1 MYGRGFKS
9 MNAKGRIGVLTSG
22 GDAPGMNAAIR
33 AVVRTGIY
41 YGYQVVGIRRGYAGL
56 LADDMVNLELGSVAD
71 IIHRGGTILR
81 TARSEEFASQA
92 GQAQAYDNLVA
103 AGINGLI
110 VIGGDGSLQGAAAL
124 AQRGIPVVGV
134 PATID
139 NDMAGTDATI
149 GFDTAINTAVTAID
163 RIRDTATSH
172 ERTYIIEVMGRLSG
186 QIAIAAGLAA
196 GAESIVVPEA
206 LITNEQICERLQR
219 GFQRG
224 KRHSIIV
231 VCEGAGSG
239 YAISEHVQACTG
251 LKPRVTVLGYIQRGG
266 SPTAQDR
273 ILASRMGAYAV
284 ELLRQGRGGHMVAIQ
299 GGQIV
304 SVPIET
310 VAGRPHEFDPQLL
323 LLSQILAI

>member
-1 MYGRGFKS
+1 MGK
-9 MNAKGRIGVLTSG
+9 IGVLTSG

-41 YGYQVVGIRRGYAGL
+41 YGYQVVGIRRGFAGL
-56 LADDMVNLELGSVAD
+56 LAGDMVDLELGSVAD
-71 IIHRGGTILR
+71 IIHRGGTVLR
-81 TARSEEFASQA
+81 TARSEEFTTED
-92 GQAQAYDNLVA
+92 GQARARENLMS
-103 AGINGLI
+103 AGIEGLI
-110 VIGGDGSLQGAAAL
+110 VIGGDGSLKGATAL
-124 AQRGIPVVGV
+124 LERGIPTIGV

-139 NDMAGTDATI
+139 NDMAGTDLTI

-186 QIAIAAGLAA
+186 QIALAAGLAA

-206 LITNEQICERLQR
+206 LTTNEEICQRLYR
-219 GFQRG
+219 GYQRG

-239 YAISEHVQACTG
+239 YAISEYIQARTG
-251 LKPRVTVLGYIQRGG
+251 LQPRVTVLGYIQRGG

-273 ILASRMGAYAV
+273 ILASRMGSFAV
-284 ELLRQGRGGHMVAIQ
+284 ELLRENRVGHMVAIQ

-304 SVPIET
+304 AVPMGE
-310 VAGRPHEFDPQLL
+310 VVGRPHEFDSQLL
-323 LLSQILAI
+323 ELVQILAI

>member
-1 MYGRGFKS
+1 

-56 LADDMVNLELGSVAD
+56 LAGDMVNLELGSVAD

-81 TARSEEFASQA
+81 TARSEEFASQV
-92 GQAQAYDNLVA
+92 GQAQAYDNLVT

-124 AQRGIPVVGV
+124 AQRGIPIVGV

-172 ERTYIIEVMGRLSG
+172 ERTYIIEVMGR
-186 QIAIAAGLAA
+186 
-196 GAESIVVPEA
+196 
-206 LITNEQICERLQR
+206 
-219 GFQRG
+219 
-224 KRHSIIV
+224 
-231 VCEGAGSG
+231 
-239 YAISEHVQACTG
+239 
-251 LKPRVTVLGYIQRGG
+251 
-266 SPTAQDR
+266 
-273 ILASRMGAYAV
+273 
-284 ELLRQGRGGHMVAIQ
+284 
-299 GGQIV
+299 
-304 SVPIET
+304 
-310 VAGRPHEFDPQLL
+310 
-323 LLSQILAI
+323 

>member
-1 MYGRGFKS
+1 M
-9 MNAKGRIGVLTSG
+9 GRIGVLTSG

-41 YGYQVVGIRRGYAGL
+41 YGYQIVGIRRGYAGL
-56 LADDMVNLELGSVAD
+56 LAGDMIDMELGSVAD

-81 TARSEEFASQA
+81 TARSEEFTTEV
-92 GQAQAYDNLVA
+92 GQAQAYESLVA
-103 AGINGLI
+103 AGIDGLI
-110 VIGGDGSLQGAAAL
+110 VIGGDGSLRGAAAL
-124 AQRGIPVVGV
+124 AQRGIPIVGV

-139 NDMAGTDATI
+139 NDMAGTDVTI

-206 LITNEQICERLQR
+206 LISSEQICERLQR

-239 YAISEHVQACTG
+239 YAISERIEALTG
-251 LKPRVTVLGYIQRGG
+251 LRPRVTVLGYIQRGG

-273 ILASRMGAYAV
+273 ILASRLGAYAV
-284 ELLRQGRGGHMVAIQ
+284 ELLRQGQGGYMAALQ
-299 GGQIV
+299 GGQLV
-304 SVPIET
+304 SVPIEQ
-310 VAGRPHEFDPQLL
+310 VVGRPRDFDSQLL
-323 LLSQILAI
+323 LLSQILSI